1 MAKRVAFAP
10 AHESVQRGQDAGVF
24 RPEYLDGGSFLPQFQ
39 QYQPAASLSI
49 GKEEKKRELEVAR
62 RRVEELQKLVDKL
75 ELAESISNTSE
86 YQQIQQP
93 LVILRS
99 GPHVMQPPFAS
110 SPPTQAVTNT
120 NQNAAV
126 KSTFVLP
133 ELFGGKEFDDRQVL
147 TCFLIFPNAFHHL
160 LSHADM
166 YRLICDLFSRFLCR
180 LQASHTCGNMR
191 DIGIRM
197 EL

>member
-1 MAKRVAFAP
+1 VNGLALHIEETIHTKQKFHTELMAKRVAFAP

-39 QYQPAASLSI
+39 QYQPAPSLSI

-75 ELAESISNTSE
+75 ELAESSISNTSE
-86 YQQIQQP
+86 YQQVQQP
-93 LVILRS
+93 VILRS

-133 ELFGGKEFDDRQVL
+133 ELFGGKEFDDRQV
-147 TCFLIFPNAFHHL
+147 
-160 LSHADM
+160 
-166 YRLICDLFSRFLCR
+166 
-180 LQASHTCGNMR
+180 
-191 DIGIRM
+191 
-197 EL
+197 

>member
-39 QYQPAASLSI
+39 QYQPAPSLSI

-75 ELAESISNTSE
+75 ELAESINSTSE

-93 LVILRS
+93 LVVLRS

-110 SPPTQAVTNT
+110 SPSTQAVTNT

-147 TCFLIFPNAFHHL
+147 TCFLIFPNASIIFFL
-160 LSHADM
+160 TLTYTALSATFSAGS
-166 YRLICDLFSRFLCR
+166 YAASRLHIRVGIC
-180 LQASHTCGNMR
+180 
-191 DIGIRM
+191 GI
-197 EL
+197 

>member
-1 MAKRVAFAP
+1 VFVLAVNGLALHSEKQGLDLHSEKKIHTKQQFELMAKRVAFAP
-10 AHESVQRGQDAGVF
+10 AHESLQRGQDAGVF

-39 QYQPAASLSI
+39 QYQPTPSLSV

-62 RRVEELQKLVDKL
+62 RRVEELQKLVDNL
-75 ELAESISNTSE
+75 ELAESMSNTSE
-86 YQQIQQP
+86 YQQIQQPIHQP

-133 ELFGGKEFDDRQVL
+133 ELFGGKEFDDRQV
-147 TCFLIFPNAFHHL
+147 
-160 LSHADM
+160 
-166 YRLICDLFSRFLCR
+166 
-180 LQASHTCGNMR
+180 
-191 DIGIRM
+191 
-197 EL
+197 